1 MLPVIIYLLLSRY
14 RKTHPEKA
22 VEFGTLL
29 RKASKIILVFIL
41 LTLTCYLAFS
51 QRNQL
56 QYSVKRKEA
65 QIGIISFS
73 YQNAGNKRIFKMESH
88 IKTRLLIL
96 FTAIGREESV
106 FENDVMISSSVY
118 QKLNGNEKINKQT
131 RLVGRNYVVSKGGQ
145 SETLSNYPI
154 SYNMICLFAK
164 EPVNVPKVYS
174 DKLQQFLDIQRVSDH
189 HYRVKFPDGNFNE
202 YFYIEG
208 VCIRVEVHHKLYRS
222 TFELQK

>member
-1 MLPVIIYLLLSRY
+1 MLPAIIYLLLLRY
-14 RKTHPEKA
+14 RKTHPEK
-22 VEFGTLL
+22 VDQFCILL
-29 RKASKIILVFIL
+29 RKASKFILVVIILI
-41 LTLTCYLAFS
+41 LTCYLAFS
-51 QRNQL
+51 QTNQL
-56 QYSVKRKEA
+56 QYRVNRKGA

-73 YQNAGNKRIFKMESH
+73 YQNAGNKRVFKMESQ

-118 QKLNGNEKINKQT
+118 QKLNGNEKLNKQT
-131 RLVGRNYVVSKGGQ
+131 TLVGRNYVVSTGRQ
-145 SETLSNYPI
+145 SETLNNYPI

-164 EPVNVPKVYS
+164 EPVGVPKVYS
-174 DKLQQFLDIQRVSDH
+174 DKFQQFLDIQRVGDH

-202 YFYIEG
+202 YFYMEG
-208 VCIRVEVHHKLYRS
+208 LCTRVEVHHTLYRA